1 MQGSVKEI
9 KNRIQEEFSRFHN
22 LLDRRQE
29 KLTTKLDKYLSS
41 QNQEKLNL
49 VKFENATEIDSI
61 DTLPPSQLSLLQ
73 FIAEETL
80 IISLTKSRNFSR

>member
-61 DTLPPSQLSLLQ
+61 DTLSRQHLYGRGILSRK
-73 FIAEETL
+73 IAAFCQ
-80 IISLTKSRNFSR
+80 RYY